1 VPNQAAVKGAAG
13 QLGDALAQ
21 AAQNIIKRQQ
31 GAAPELD
38 DDGLL
43 GLG

>member
-1 VPNQAAVKGAAG
+1 VPNQAAVKGTARE
-13 QLGDALAQ
+13 LWDALAQ
-21 AAQNIIKRQQ
+21 AAQTINKRQQ

-38 DDGLL
+38 DDRLL

>member
-1 VPNQAAVKGAAG
+1 MPNQAAVKRAAG
-13 QLGDALAQ
+13 QLWDALAQ
-21 AAQNIIKRQQ
+21 AAQNVIKRQQ
-31 GAAPELD
+31 GAASELD